1 LIESVEEMISFNRRI
16 SNSLASDFVNL
27 ASSMT
32 LSLLSFAEAVV
43 SVHVVAVIDIAINT
57 PTIQKKAGFQSS
69 RTVTVVSLGVFV
81 YDEVDLTSSSTVV
94 GCLSGSLPM
103 KRIEIRAS
111 SSALIPSTNSIT
123 ESLNRYGSN
132 SMRSSFKNASNL
144 N

>member
-1 LIESVEEMISFNRRI
+1 VEEIISFNNRI
-16 SNSLASDFVNL
+16 SNSVASDFVNL

-32 LSLLSFAEAVV
+32 SSLPSFAAAVV

-69 RTVTVVSLGVFV
+69 RTVTVVSLGGFV

-111 SSALIPSTNSIT
+111 SSELIPSTNSIT
-123 ESLNRYGSN
+123 ESLNRYGSS

-144 N
+144 D

>member
-1 LIESVEEMISFNRRI
+1 MEEIISFNRRI
-16 SNSLASDFVNL
+16 SNSVASDFVNL

-32 LSLLSFAEAVV
+32 SSLPSFAAAVV
-43 SVHVVAVIDIAINT
+43 SVQVVAVIDIAINI

-144 N
+144 D